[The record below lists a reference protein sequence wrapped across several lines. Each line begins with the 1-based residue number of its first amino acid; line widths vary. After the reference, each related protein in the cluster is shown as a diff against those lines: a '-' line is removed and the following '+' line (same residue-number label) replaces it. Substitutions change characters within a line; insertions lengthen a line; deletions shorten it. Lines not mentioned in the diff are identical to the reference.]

1 MADMAIEMLFGL
13 KSRGNIEG
21 DLKLAGYRLQER
33 LLRELRTISDAYGIS
48 QAKLLAIALDE
59 FIYIAKKN
67 APKHVKERLNR
78 KKK

>member
-1 MADMAIEMLFGL
+1 MAIEIIFGL
-13 KSRGNIEG
+13 KARGNVDG
-21 DLKLAGYRLQER
+21 DLKIAAYRLPER
-33 LLRELRTISDAYGIS
+33 LLKELKSISDAYGIS

-67 APKHVKERLNR
+67 APKTVKERFDR